1 MLVISAPL
9 SDSVEDQMKE
19 GYKPAIRT
27 VDYMT
32 LSSVL
37 MSIFRSDDE
46 ETTEER
52 RKRIV
57 DDNGWPVSKSIIL
70 LESKAVLK
78 AVGLHSGLGRSNTS
92 FTNAYGTY
100 QLRDVTYIDIS
111 N

>member
-1 MLVISAPL
+1 MREV
-9 SDSVEDQMKE
+9 
-19 GYKPAIRT
+19 YKPAIYS

-37 MSIFRSDDE
+37 MSIFRNDDE
-46 ETTEER
+46 ETIEER

-92 FTNAYGTY
+92 YANGCGTY
-100 QLRDVTYIDIS
+100 QFRDVTYIDIS

>member
-1 MLVISAPL
+1 
-9 SDSVEDQMKE
+9 VEDQMKE
-19 GYKPAIRT
+19 GYKPAIQT

-46 ETTEER
+46 QKIEER

-57 DDNGWPVSKSIIL
+57 DDNAWPVSKSIIL

-92 FTNAYGTY
+92 YTTAYGTY